1 MISFLIEVANK
12 MYIILLYYRSFQNS
26 AVTQHL
32 HNFFSRKQRL

>member
-1 MISFLIEVANK
+1 MDFV
-12 MYIILLYYRSFQNS
+12 YRSFQNS